1 MANVSGVSSSSYS
14 GIYGARGANIISGL
28 ASGLDTE
35 SMIENS
41 VKGYQTKIQ
50 NLLNQQTKLT
60 WKQDAYRGIADKLI
74 ALREKYTSYAS
85 KTNLFSNSFFNNAVK
100 TTTNGKNAD
109 KISATGK
116 TSNSV
121 QVNGVKQIAT
131 AAKYTVSADALGL
144 QNMGGLTGGTIDW
157 NRPDVDVSDVTGS
170 MTIKVGGSVRNTSVN
185 LSFTQ
190 EDLDKLSGGDKATS
204 LAALINDKLKD
215 TAVGDKKGNEYLT
228 AVVKDGAVTF
238 EAKAD
243 GAASAGDSVWIS
255 SASGSMVETLGIET
269 SSSMPDKDAAKY
281 KTLSVDKDFSHK
293 VSMSE
298 SLSGKEFSVTLDGVT
313 KKITLGEYG
322 KNVSG
327 DTLKNLVMKDLEDG
341 LKENFGSKVSVKLTD
356 ENKLS
361 FSTNS
366 QNSILKV
373 TSTTGSTL
381 GVGSGLTN
389 YMDTGRT
396 LGQLLGGKMDSL
408 KALEAV
414 GNVTASE
421 EDANK
426 GTDEAGNSVMQG
438 DDGKWYRVDKDG
450 KRLYG
455 LEING
460 KTVGTFTEDSA
471 LDTVMTAINNS
482 EAGVSV
488 SYAKISN
495 TFTFAAKETGSDS
508 RVEFGEGLAATLF
521 GQAGTNVGKNGLL
534 VDDNGNQV
542 SGIDDQ
548 GNTYYVRQL
557 KDGSYVRTDEGGLP
571 IPDKNGGYT
580 KVDPSDPVIQK
591 ARKGYTAGQDAILN
605 VTVDGVNKTLTRS
618 SNVVNLEGLNVTLKG
633 AFNEDAFKTGKTSGY
648 FEDTLDGIEEG
659 SEVTFT
665 TKADAD
671 TIVDAIKSFVE
682 DVNAIMKETHEAYS
696 TKPLSVSSKS
706 SYEPLSDEDRAD
718 MSETEIKNYEEK
730 AKTGLLFADS
740 DVSRLYSSLRSA
752 ISSSGMDVGVLRDMG
767 ITTTYSDGVTTLSL
781 NEDKLRDAL
790 EKNPDTVRNA
800 FTKTKENGASSNG
813 LMYNIKKITDTY
825 ASTSIGNYGI
835 LVKKAGTRLKSQSL
849 NDNTLQKQIDRLD
862 KEIDNWK
869 LKMSDKIDYYTTQF
883 TRLEQL
889 MSQMNSQS
897 SALAGLMGG

>member
-1 MANVSGVSSSSYS
+1 MANINGVGSSSYS
-14 GIYGARGANIISGL
+14 SSIYGARGANILSGL

-41 VKGYQTKIQ
+41 VKGYKLKIQ
-50 NLLNQQTKLT
+50 NLMNQQTKLG
-60 WKQDAYRGIADKLI
+60 WKQDAYRGVADKLI

-85 KTNLFSNSFFNNAVK
+85 KTNLSSNSFFNNAVN

-116 TSNSV
+116 TSNSIR
-121 QVNGVKQIAT
+121 VNGVKQIAT

-144 QNMGGLTGGTIDW
+144 QNMGSLTGRTINW

-170 MTIKVGGSVRNTSVN
+170 MTIRVGGSSNSTSVS
-185 LSFTQ
+185 LSFTE
-190 EDLDKLSGGDKATS
+190 EDLEALKNGGKAES

-215 TAVGDKKGNEYLT
+215 TTVGNNKGSDYLK
-228 AVVKDGAVTF
+228 AEVKDGAVVF
-238 EAKAD
+238 K
-243 GAASAGDSVWIS
+243 AGDAAKTGDGVWIS

-269 SSSMPDKDAAKY
+269 SGSLPGADAAKY
-281 KTLSVDKDFSHK
+281 RTLSVEKDFSHK

-313 KKITLGEYG
+313 KKITLGDYG

-341 LKENFGSKVSVKLTD
+341 LKENFGSKVSVGLTAD
-356 ENKLS
+356 NKLS
-361 FSTNS
+361 FSTSS

-396 LGQLLGGKMDSL
+396 LGQLLGDKMDRL

-414 GNVTASE
+414 GEVKASD
-421 EDANK
+421 EDPAK
-426 GTDEAGNSVMQG
+426 GTDKAGNSVMQG

-471 LDTVMTAINNS
+471 LDTVMTSINNS

-488 SYAKISN
+488 NYAKISN

-508 RVEFGEGLAATLF
+508 RIEFGEGLAATLF
-521 GQAGTNVGKNGLL
+521 GQTGTNVGENGLL

-548 GNTYYVRQL
+548 GNIYYVRKL
-557 KDGSYVRTDEGGLP
+557 TNGSYIRADEGGLP
-571 IPDKNGGYT
+571 ILGEDGYT

-591 ARKGYTAGQDAILN
+591 ARKGYTAGQDAVLN
-605 VTVDGVNKTLTRS
+605 VTIDGVNKTLTRS

-633 AFNEDAFKTGKTSGY
+633 AFNEGAFKASETASGY
-648 FEDTLDGIEEG
+648 FKDTLDGIEAG

-682 DVNAIMKETHEAYS
+682 DVNNIMKETHEAYS
-696 TKPLSVSSKS
+696 TKPSGT
-706 SYEPLSDEDRAD
+706 YEPLSDEDRAD

-730 AKTGLLFADS
+730 AKTGLLFADR
-740 DVSRLYSSLRSA
+740 DMSRLYSNLRSV

-790 EKNPDTVRNA
+790 ESNPDTVRNA
-800 FTKTKENGASSNG
+800 FTKTVENGAGSNG
-813 LMYNIKKITDTY
+813 LMYNIKKLTDTY

-835 LVKKAGTRLKSQSL
+835 LVKKAGTRTKSQSL
-849 NDNTLQKQIDRLD
+849 TDNTLQKQIDRMD
-862 KEIDNWK
+862 REIENWK

-889 MSQMNSQS
+889 MNQMNSQS
-897 SALAGLMGG
+897 SALSGLMGG